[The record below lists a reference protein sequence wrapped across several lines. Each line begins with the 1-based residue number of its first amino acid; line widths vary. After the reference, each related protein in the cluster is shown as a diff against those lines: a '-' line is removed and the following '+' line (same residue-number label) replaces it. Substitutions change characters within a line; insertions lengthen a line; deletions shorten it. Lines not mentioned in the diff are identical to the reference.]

1 MIDFTI
7 VAPTGMFK
15 TFRAQFGMDNEGN
28 YRQQSLTNM
37 QKAVYNGKMSVV
49 DYYER
54 QVQTVYNDRIFQH
67 ILCNSPLSFLK
78 RAGKKY
84 SSNGDNHLVLGLICT

>member
-54 QVQTVYNDRIFQH
+54 QVQTVYTFYATL
-67 ILCNSPLSFLK
+67 LCPFWK
-78 RAGKKY
+78 
-84 SSNGDNHLVLGLICT
+84 GLAKNIQVMEITTLF